1 VNVSR
6 RARRAT
12 GLTQRAFAHLIG
24 TDARTVARWEAGH
37 RRPSASARALLELIA
52 SLPELCL
59 RVLRELPDRDE
70 EPSGGGLPARGRQA
84 ERGAWDHPSR

>member
-1 VNVSR
+1 MNVAR

-12 GLTQRAFAHLIG
+12 RLTQRAFAQLIG
-24 TDARTVARWEAGH
+24 TDPRTVARWEAGH

-59 RVLRELPDRDE
+59 RVLSELPDPDE
-70 EPSGGGLPARGRQA
+70 GAAVSRLPAPGRQPEA
-84 ERGAWDHPSR
+84 RGWDAPRW